1 MKRTTFAALV
11 LIGAVCLV
19 VPACSWAQAAG
30 SDMINQE
37 MKDNG
42 LFHPHINNCASS
54 EVFVPVGAGGTGG
67 PTGFC
72 IDKDESS
79 GSGIAWEDCRQNC
92 ASLGKRLPEPVEFK
106 IACQLSPTGL
116 INMTN
121 GFEWASNFSILE
133 YDSASGTQ
141 HMQVPVVGNGSCL
154 YAGVGEFANASSA
167 ENTNIAYRCVHEYIF
182 V

>member
-1 MKRTTFAALV
+1 MKTGTLTALLFIAPFV
-11 LIGAVCLV
+11 APSNGL
-19 VPACSWAQAAG
+19 AQALG

-42 LFHPHINNCASS
+42 LFHPHVNNCAST

-92 ASLGKRLPEPVEFK
+92 AALGKRLPEPAEFK
-106 IACQLSPTGL
+106 IACQLAPTGL
-116 INMTN
+116 VHMTDN
-121 GFEWASNFSILE
+121 YEWGSNFSWLHADAHGGYQQMETVLI
-133 YDSASGTQ
+133 
-141 HMQVPVVGNGSCL
+141 GNGSCAN
-154 YAGVGEFANASSA
+154 AGAGEFANISSQ
-167 ENTNIAYRCVHEYIF
+167 ENTNYNYRCVH
-182 V
+182 